1 MNANFKPSIVTVF
14 VPLFAAL
21 IAVSGFI
28 AFPLPGT
35 PVPIVLQNM
44 MPILASGLLGGLYGT
59 ASTAIFLAAGL
70 LGLPVFSGGRGGLA
84 HLLGPTGGFL
94 IGYLAA
100 AAFLILFFRKPGAKD
115 LGFSG
120 KNTGKNTGTFIDF
133 KFINYLKIL
142 AASFSGFALIYVFGI
157 ARFMQLTQRGLF
169 EALSLACI
177 PYLPGDFIKMILV
190 SFLIYK
196 LRPVSARYFSN
207 T

>member
-1 MNANFKPSIVTVF
+1 MSSNFKLSIMLIF
-14 VPLFAAL
+14 VPLFASL

-100 AAFLILFFRKPGAKD
+100 AAFLIIFFRKPGAKD
-115 LGFSG
+115 LALVSSG
-120 KNTGKNTGTFIDF
+120 KNKSI
-133 KFINYLKIL
+133 KLINYLKII

-157 ARFMQLTQRGLF
+157 ARFMQLTNRGLF
-169 EALSLACI
+169 ESLSLACL

-190 SFLIYK
+190 SALIYK
-196 LRPVSARYFSN
+196 LRPVTARYFLEASS
-207 T
+207 

>member
-1 MNANFKPSIVTVF
+1 MSSNFKLSIMLIF

-59 ASTAIFLAAGL
+59 ASTVLFLIAGL
-70 LGLPVFSGGRGGLA
+70 LGLPVFSGSRGGLA

-100 AAFLILFFRKPGAKD
+100 AAFLIIFFRKPGAKD
-115 LGFSG
+115 LTLVSSG
-120 KNTGKNTGTFIDF
+120 KNNSIKL
-133 KFINYLKIL
+133 INYLKII

-157 ARFMQLTQRGLF
+157 ARFMQLTNRGLF
-169 EALSLACI
+169 ESLSLACI

-190 SFLIYK
+190 SALIYK
-196 LRPVSARYFSN
+196 LRPVTASYFLEASS
-207 T
+207 

>member
-1 MNANFKPSIVTVF
+1 MSSNFKLSIMLIF

-59 ASTAIFLAAGL
+59 ASTVLFLIAGL

-100 AAFLILFFRKPGAKD
+100 AAFLIIFFRKPGAKD
-115 LGFSG
+115 LALVSSG
-120 KNTGKNTGTFIDF
+120 KNNSIKL
-133 KFINYLKIL
+133 INYLKII

-157 ARFMQLTQRGLF
+157 ARFMQLTNRGLF
-169 EALSLACI
+169 ESLSLACI
-177 PYLPGDFIKMILV
+177 PYLPGDFIKVILV
-190 SFLIYK
+190 SALIYK
-196 LRPVSARYFSN
+196 LRPVTARYFLEASS
-207 T
+207 

>member
-1 MNANFKPSIVTVF
+1 MSSNFKLSIMLIF

-59 ASTAIFLAAGL
+59 ASTVLFLIAGL
-70 LGLPVFSGGRGGLA
+70 LGLPVFSGSRGGLA

-100 AAFLILFFRKPGAKD
+100 AAFLIIFFRKPGAKD
-115 LGFSG
+115 LTLVSSG
-120 KNTGKNTGTFIDF
+120 KNNSIKL
-133 KFINYLKIL
+133 INYLKII

-157 ARFMQLTQRGLF
+157 ARFMQLTNRGLF
-169 EALSLACI
+169 ESLNLACI

-190 SFLIYK
+190 SALIYK
-196 LRPVSARYFSN
+196 LRPVTARYFLEASS
-207 T
+207 

>member
-1 MNANFKPSIVTVF
+1 MSSNFKLSIMPIF

-59 ASTAIFLAAGL
+59 ASTVLFLITGL
-70 LGLPVFSGGRGGLA
+70 LGLPVFSGGRGGLT

-100 AAFLILFFRKPGAKD
+100 AAFLIIFFRKPGAKD
-115 LGFSG
+115 LALVSSG
-120 KNTGKNTGTFIDF
+120 KNNSIKL
-133 KFINYLKIL
+133 INYLKII

-157 ARFMQLTQRGLF
+157 ARFMQLTNRGLF
-169 EALSLACI
+169 ESLSLACI

-190 SFLIYK
+190 SALIYK
-196 LRPVSARYFSN
+196 LRPVTARYFLEPSS
-207 T
+207 

>member
-1 MNANFKPSIVTVF
+1 MSSNCKLSSMPIF

-21 IAVSGFI
+21 ITISGFI

-59 ASTAIFLAAGL
+59 ASTALFLIAGL

-100 AAFLILFFRKPGAKD
+100 AAFLIIFFRKPGEKD
-115 LGFSG
+115 LALVSSG
-120 KNTGKNTGTFIDF
+120 KNKSI
-133 KFINYLKIL
+133 KLINYLKII

-157 ARFMQLTQRGLF
+157 ARFMQLTNRGLF
-169 EALSLACI
+169 ESLSLACI

-190 SFLIYK
+190 SALIYK
-196 LRPVSARYFSN
+196 LRPVTAKYFLEASS
-207 T
+207 

>member
-1 MNANFKPSIVTVF
+1 MSSNFKLSIMLIF
-14 VPLFAAL
+14 VPLFAAF

-59 ASTAIFLAAGL
+59 ASTALFLIAGL

-100 AAFLILFFRKPGAKD
+100 AAFLIIFFRKPGEKD
-115 LGFSG
+115 LALVSSG
-120 KNTGKNTGTFIDF
+120 KNKSS
-133 KFINYLKIL
+133 KLINYLKII

-157 ARFMQLTQRGLF
+157 ARFMQLTNRGLF
-169 EALSLACI
+169 ESLSLACL

-190 SFLIYK
+190 SALIYK
-196 LRPVSARYFSN
+196 LRPVTARYFLEPSS
-207 T
+207 

>member
-1 MNANFKPSIVTVF
+1 MSSNFKLSIMPVF
-14 VPLFAAL
+14 VPLFVAL

-59 ASTAIFLAAGL
+59 ASTALFLIAGL

-100 AAFLILFFRKPGAKD
+100 AAFLIIFFRKPGAKD
-115 LGFSG
+115 LALVSSG
-120 KNTGKNTGTFIDF
+120 KNKSI
-133 KFINYLKIL
+133 KLINYLKII

-157 ARFMQLTQRGLF
+157 ARFMQLTNRGLF
-169 EALSLACI
+169 ESLSLACL
-177 PYLPGDFIKMILV
+177 PYLSGDFIKMILV
-190 SFLIYK
+190 SALIYK
-196 LRPVSARYFSN
+196 LRPVTARYFLEVSS
-207 T
+207 

>member
-1 MNANFKPSIVTVF
+1 MSSNFKLSIMLIF

-44 MPILASGLLGGLYGT
+44 MPILVSGLLGGLYGT
-59 ASTAIFLAAGL
+59 VSTALFLIAGL

-100 AAFLILFFRKPGAKD
+100 AAFLIIFFRKPGAKD
-115 LGFSG
+115 LALVSSG
-120 KNTGKNTGTFIDF
+120 KNNSIKL
-133 KFINYLKIL
+133 INYLKII

-157 ARFMQLTQRGLF
+157 ARFMQLTNRGLF
-169 EALSLACI
+169 ESLSLACI

-190 SFLIYK
+190 SALIYK
-196 LRPVSARYFSN
+196 LRPVTARYFLEASS
-207 T
+207 

>member
-1 MNANFKPSIVTVF
+1 MSSNFKLSIMLIF
-14 VPLFAAL
+14 VPLFAAF

-59 ASTAIFLAAGL
+59 ASTALFLIAGL

-100 AAFLILFFRKPGAKD
+100 AAFLIIFFRKPGEKD
-115 LGFSG
+115 LALVSSG
-120 KNTGKNTGTFIDF
+120 KNKSI
-133 KFINYLKIL
+133 KLINYLKII

-157 ARFMQLTQRGLF
+157 ARFMQLTNRGLF
-169 EALSLACI
+169 ESLSLACI

-190 SFLIYK
+190 SALIYK
-196 LRPVSARYFSN
+196 LRPVTAKYFLEPSS
-207 T
+207 

>member
-1 MNANFKPSIVTVF
+1 MSSNFKLSIMPIF

-59 ASTAIFLAAGL
+59 ASTVLFLIAGL
-70 LGLPVFSGGRGGLA
+70 LGLPVFSGGRGGLT
-84 HLLGPTGGFL
+84 HLLGPTGVFL
-94 IGYLAA
+94 IGYLAV
-100 AAFLILFFRKPGAKD
+100 AAFLIIFFRKPGAKD
-115 LGFSG
+115 LTLVSSG
-120 KNTGKNTGTFIDF
+120 KNNSIKL
-133 KFINYLKIL
+133 INYLKII

-157 ARFMQLTQRGLF
+157 ARFMQLTNRGLF
-169 EALSLACI
+169 ESLSLACI

-190 SFLIYK
+190 SALIYK
-196 LRPVSARYFSN
+196 LRPVTARYFLEASS
-207 T
+207 

>member
-1 MNANFKPSIVTVF
+1 MSSNFKLSIMLIF

-59 ASTAIFLAAGL
+59 ASTVLFLIAGL

-100 AAFLILFFRKPGAKD
+100 AAFLIIFFRKPGAKD
-115 LGFSG
+115 LALVSSG
-120 KNTGKNTGTFIDF
+120 KNNSIKL
-133 KFINYLKIL
+133 INYLKII

-157 ARFMQLTQRGLF
+157 ARFMQLTNRGLF
-169 EALSLACI
+169 ESLSLACI

-190 SFLIYK
+190 SALIYK
-196 LRPVSARYFSN
+196 LRPVTARYFLEASS
-207 T
+207 

>member
-1 MNANFKPSIVTVF
+1 MSSNFKLSIMLIF

-59 ASTAIFLAAGL
+59 ASTVLFLIAGL
-70 LGLPVFSGGRGGLA
+70 LGLPVFSGSRGGLA

-100 AAFLILFFRKPGAKD
+100 AAFLIIFFRKPGAKD
-115 LGFSG
+115 LTLVSSG
-120 KNTGKNTGTFIDF
+120 KNNSIKL
-133 KFINYLKIL
+133 INYLKII

-157 ARFMQLTQRGLF
+157 ARFMQLTNRGLF
-169 EALSLACI
+169 ESLSLACL

-190 SFLIYK
+190 SALIYK
-196 LRPVSARYFSN
+196 LRPVTARYFLEASS
-207 T
+207 

>member
-1 MNANFKPSIVTVF
+1 MSSNFKLSIMLIF

-59 ASTAIFLAAGL
+59 ASTALFLITGL
-70 LGLPVFSGGRGGLA
+70 LGLPVFSGSRGGLA

-100 AAFLILFFRKPGAKD
+100 AAFLIIFFRKPGEKD
-115 LGFSG
+115 LVLVSSG
-120 KNTGKNTGTFIDF
+120 KNKSI
-133 KFINYLKIL
+133 KLINYLKII

-157 ARFMQLTQRGLF
+157 ARFMQLKNRGLF
-169 EALSLACI
+169 ESLSLACI

-190 SFLIYK
+190 SALIYK
-196 LRPVSARYFSN
+196 LRPVTARYFLEASS
-207 T
+207 

>member
-1 MNANFKPSIVTVF
+1 MSSNFKLSIMPVF

-44 MPILASGLLGGLYGT
+44 MPILASGLLGGIYGT
-59 ASTAIFLAAGL
+59 ASTALFLIAGL

-100 AAFLILFFRKPGAKD
+100 AAFLIIFFRKPGEKD
-115 LGFSG
+115 IALVSSVEN
-120 KNTGKNTGTFIDF
+120 KSIKL
-133 KFINYLKIL
+133 INYLKII

-157 ARFMQLTQRGLF
+157 ARFMQLTNRGLF
-169 EALSLACI
+169 ESLSLACL

-190 SFLIYK
+190 SALIYK
-196 LRPVSARYFSN
+196 LRPVTARYFLEVSS
-207 T
+207 

>member
-1 MNANFKPSIVTVF
+1 MSSNFKLSIMPVF

-59 ASTAIFLAAGL
+59 ASTALFLTAGL
-70 LGLPVFSGGRGGLA
+70 IGLPVFSGGRGGLA

-100 AAFLILFFRKPGAKD
+100 AAFLIIFFRRPGAKD
-115 LGFSG
+115 LALVSSG
-120 KNTGKNTGTFIDF
+120 KSKSI
-133 KFINYLKIL
+133 KLINYLKII

-157 ARFMQLTQRGLF
+157 ARFMQITNRGLF
-169 EALSLACI
+169 EALSLACL

-190 SFLIYK
+190 SALIYK
-196 LRPVSARYFSN
+196 LRPVTARYFLEASS
-207 T
+207 

>member
-1 MNANFKPSIVTVF
+1 MSSNFKLSIMPIF

-59 ASTAIFLAAGL
+59 ASTVLFLITGL
-70 LGLPVFSGGRGGLA
+70 LGLPVFSGGRGGLT

-100 AAFLILFFRKPGAKD
+100 AAFLIIFFRKPGAKD
-115 LGFSG
+115 LALVSSG
-120 KNTGKNTGTFIDF
+120 KNNSIKL
-133 KFINYLKIL
+133 INYLKII

-157 ARFMQLTQRGLF
+157 ARFMQLTNRGLF
-169 EALSLACI
+169 ESLSLACI

-190 SFLIYK
+190 SALIYK
-196 LRPVSARYFSN
+196 LRPVTARYFLEASS
-207 T
+207 

>member
-1 MNANFKPSIVTVF
+1 MSSNFKLSIMLIF

-44 MPILASGLLGGLYGT
+44 MPILASGLLGGLYGI
-59 ASTAIFLAAGL
+59 ASTALFLIAGL

-100 AAFLILFFRKPGAKD
+100 AAFLIIFFRKPGAKD
-115 LGFSG
+115 LALVSSG
-120 KNTGKNTGTFIDF
+120 KNKSI
-133 KFINYLKIL
+133 KLINYLKII

-157 ARFMQLTQRGLF
+157 ARFMQLTNRGLF
-169 EALSLACI
+169 ESLSLACL

-190 SFLIYK
+190 SALIYK
-196 LRPVSARYFSN
+196 LRPVTARYFLEASS
-207 T
+207 

>member
-1 MNANFKPSIVTVF
+1 MSSNFKLSIMLIF

-59 ASTAIFLAAGL
+59 ASTALFLIAGL

-94 IGYLAA
+94 IGYLEA
-100 AAFLILFFRKPGAKD
+100 AAFLIIFFRKPGTKD
-115 LGFSG
+115 LTLVSSG
-120 KNTGKNTGTFIDF
+120 KNKSI
-133 KFINYLKIL
+133 KLINYLKII

-157 ARFMQLTQRGLF
+157 ARFMQLTNRGLF
-169 EALSLACI
+169 ESLSLACI

-190 SFLIYK
+190 SALIYK
-196 LRPVSARYFSN
+196 LRPVTARYFLEASS
-207 T
+207 

>member
-1 MNANFKPSIVTVF
+1 MSSNFKLSIMLIF

-44 MPILASGLLGGLYGT
+44 MPILVSGLLGGLYGT
-59 ASTAIFLAAGL
+59 ASTALFLITGL
-70 LGLPVFSGGRGGLA
+70 LGLPVFSGSRGGLA

-100 AAFLILFFRKPGAKD
+100 AAFLIIFFRKPGEKD
-115 LGFSG
+115 LVLVSSG
-120 KNTGKNTGTFIDF
+120 KNKSI
-133 KFINYLKIL
+133 KLINYLKII

-157 ARFMQLTQRGLF
+157 ARFMQLTNRGLF
-169 EALSLACI
+169 ESLSLACI

-190 SFLIYK
+190 SALIYK
-196 LRPVSARYFSN
+196 LRPVTARYFLEASS
-207 T
+207 

>member
-1 MNANFKPSIVTVF
+1 MSSNFKLSIMPIF
-14 VPLFAAL
+14 VPLFAAF

-44 MPILASGLLGGLYGT
+44 MPILVSGLLGGLYGT
-59 ASTAIFLAAGL
+59 ASTALFLIAGL

-100 AAFLILFFRKPGAKD
+100 AAFLIIFFRKPGEKD
-115 LGFSG
+115 FVLVSSG
-120 KNTGKNTGTFIDF
+120 KNKSI
-133 KFINYLKIL
+133 KLINYLKII
-142 AASFSGFALIYVFGI
+142 AASFSGFALIYFFGI
-157 ARFMQLTQRGLF
+157 ARFMQLTNRGLF
-169 EALSLACI
+169 ESLSLACI

-190 SFLIYK
+190 SALIYK
-196 LRPVSARYFSN
+196 LRPVTARYFLEVSS
-207 T
+207 

>member
-1 MNANFKPSIVTVF
+1 MSSNFKLSIMLIF

-59 ASTAIFLAAGL
+59 ASTVLFLIAGL

-100 AAFLILFFRKPGAKD
+100 AAFLIIFFRKPGAKD
-115 LGFSG
+115 LALVSSG
-120 KNTGKNTGTFIDF
+120 KNNSIKL
-133 KFINYLKIL
+133 INYLKII

-157 ARFMQLTQRGLF
+157 ARFMQLTNRGLF
-169 EALSLACI
+169 ESLSLACI

-190 SFLIYK
+190 SALIYK
-196 LRPVSARYFSN
+196 LRPVTAKYFLEASS
-207 T
+207 

>member
-1 MNANFKPSIVTVF
+1 MSSNFKLSIMLIF
-14 VPLFAAL
+14 VPLFAAF

-59 ASTAIFLAAGL
+59 ASTALFLIAGL

-100 AAFLILFFRKPGAKD
+100 AAFLIIFFRKPGTKD
-115 LGFSG
+115 LALVSSG
-120 KNTGKNTGTFIDF
+120 KNKSI
-133 KFINYLKIL
+133 KLINYLKII

-157 ARFMQLTQRGLF
+157 ARFMQLTNRGLF
-169 EALSLACI
+169 ESLSLACI

-190 SFLIYK
+190 SALIYK
-196 LRPVSARYFSN
+196 LRPVTAKYFLEASS
-207 T
+207 

>member
-1 MNANFKPSIVTVF
+1 MSSNFKLSIMLIF

-44 MPILASGLLGGLYGT
+44 MPILVSGLLGGLYGT
-59 ASTAIFLAAGL
+59 ASTALFLITGL
-70 LGLPVFSGGRGGLA
+70 LGLPVFSGSRGGLA

-94 IGYLAA
+94 IGSLAA
-100 AAFLILFFRKPGAKD
+100 AAFLIIFFRKPGEKD
-115 LGFSG
+115 LALVSSG
-120 KNTGKNTGTFIDF
+120 KNKSI
-133 KFINYLKIL
+133 KLINYLKII

-157 ARFMQLTQRGLF
+157 ARFMQLTNRGLF
-169 EALSLACI
+169 ESLSLACI

-190 SFLIYK
+190 SALIYK
-196 LRPVSARYFSN
+196 LRPVTARYFLEASS
-207 T
+207 

>member
-1 MNANFKPSIVTVF
+1 MSSNFKLSIMLIF

-28 AFPLPGT
+28 VFPLPGT

-59 ASTAIFLAAGL
+59 ASTAIFLIAGL

-94 IGYLAA
+94 IGYLVA
-100 AAFLILFFRKPGAKD
+100 AAFLIIFFRKPGAKD
-115 LGFSG
+115 LTLVSSG
-120 KNTGKNTGTFIDF
+120 KNNSIKL
-133 KFINYLKIL
+133 INYLKII

-157 ARFMQLTQRGLF
+157 ARFMQLTNRGFF
-169 EALSLACI
+169 ESLSLACI

-190 SFLIYK
+190 SALIYK
-196 LRPVSARYFSN
+196 LRPVTARYFLEASS
-207 T
+207 

>member
-1 MNANFKPSIVTVF
+1 MPVF

-21 IAVSGFI
+21 ITISGFI

-59 ASTAIFLAAGL
+59 ASTVLFLIAGL
-70 LGLPVFSGGRGGLA
+70 LGLPVFSGGRGGIA

-100 AAFLILFFRKPGAKD
+100 AAFLIIFFRKPGAKD
-115 LGFSG
+115 LALVSSG
-120 KNTGKNTGTFIDF
+120 KNNSIKL
-133 KFINYLKIL
+133 INYLKII

-157 ARFMQLTQRGLF
+157 ARFMQLTNRGLF
-169 EALSLACI
+169 ESLNLACI

-190 SFLIYK
+190 SALIYK
-196 LRPVSARYFSN
+196 LRPITARYFLEASS
-207 T
+207 

>member
-1 MNANFKPSIVTVF
+1 MSSNFKLSIMPIF

-21 IAVSGFI
+21 ITISGFI

-59 ASTAIFLAAGL
+59 ASTALFLIAGL

-100 AAFLILFFRKPGAKD
+100 AAFLIIFFRKPGEKD
-115 LGFSG
+115 LVLVSSG
-120 KNTGKNTGTFIDF
+120 KNKSI
-133 KFINYLKIL
+133 KLINYLKII

-157 ARFMQLTQRGLF
+157 ARFMQLTNRGLF
-169 EALSLACI
+169 ESLSLACI

-190 SFLIYK
+190 SALIYK
-196 LRPVSARYFSN
+196 LRPVTARYFLEASS
-207 T
+207 

>member
-1 MNANFKPSIVTVF
+1 MSSNFKLSIMLIF

-59 ASTAIFLAAGL
+59 ASTALFLIAGL
-70 LGLPVFSGGRGGLA
+70 LGLPVFSGGRGGIA

-100 AAFLILFFRKPGAKD
+100 AAFLIIFFRKPGAKD
-115 LGFSG
+115 LALVSSG
-120 KNTGKNTGTFIDF
+120 KNNSIKL
-133 KFINYLKIL
+133 INYLKII

-157 ARFMQLTQRGLF
+157 ARFMQLTNRGLF
-169 EALSLACI
+169 ESLSLACI

-190 SFLIYK
+190 SVP
-196 LRPVSARYFSN
+196 LRQDIF
-207 T
+207 

>member
-1 MNANFKPSIVTVF
+1 MSSNFKLSIMLIF

-59 ASTAIFLAAGL
+59 ASTALFLIAGL

-100 AAFLILFFRKPGAKD
+100 AAFLIIFFRKPGTKD
-115 LGFSG
+115 LTLVSSG
-120 KNTGKNTGTFIDF
+120 KNKSI
-133 KFINYLKIL
+133 KLINYLKII

-157 ARFMQLTQRGLF
+157 ARFMQLTNRGLF
-169 EALSLACI
+169 ESLSLACI

-190 SFLIYK
+190 SALIYK
-196 LRPVSARYFSN
+196 LRPVTAKYFLEASS
-207 T
+207 

>member
-1 MNANFKPSIVTVF
+1 MSSNFKLSIMIIF

-59 ASTAIFLAAGL
+59 ASTAFFLIAGL
-70 LGLPVFSGGRGGLA
+70 LGLPVFSGSRGGLA
-84 HLLGPTGGFL
+84 HILGPTGGFL

-100 AAFLILFFRKPGAKD
+100 AAFLIIFFRKPGAKD
-115 LGFSG
+115 LALVSSG
-120 KNTGKNTGTFIDF
+120 KNNSIKL
-133 KFINYLKIL
+133 INYLKII

-157 ARFMQLTQRGLF
+157 TRFMQLTNRGLF
-169 EALSLACI
+169 ESLSLACI

-190 SFLIYK
+190 SALIYK
-196 LRPVSARYFSN
+196 LRPVTARYFLEASS
-207 T
+207 

>member
-1 MNANFKPSIVTVF
+1 MSSNFKLSIMLIF

-59 ASTAIFLAAGL
+59 ASTVLCLIAGL
-70 LGLPVFSGGRGGLA
+70 LGLPVFSGSRGGLA

-100 AAFLILFFRKPGAKD
+100 AAFLIIFFRKPGAKD
-115 LGFSG
+115 LALVSSG
-120 KNTGKNTGTFIDF
+120 KNNSIKL
-133 KFINYLKIL
+133 INYLKII

-157 ARFMQLTQRGLF
+157 ARFMQLTNRGLF
-169 EALSLACI
+169 ESLSLACI
-177 PYLPGDFIKMILV
+177 PYLPGDFIKVILV
-190 SFLIYK
+190 SALIYK
-196 LRPVSARYFSN
+196 LRPVTARYFLEASS
-207 T
+207 

>member
-1 MNANFKPSIVTVF
+1 MSSNFKLSIMLIF

-59 ASTAIFLAAGL
+59 ASTVLFLIAGL
-70 LGLPVFSGGRGGLA
+70 LGLPVFSGGRGGIA

-100 AAFLILFFRKPGAKD
+100 AAFLIIFFRKPGAKD
-115 LGFSG
+115 FALVSSG
-120 KNTGKNTGTFIDF
+120 KNKSI
-133 KFINYLKIL
+133 KLINYLKII

-157 ARFMQLTQRGLF
+157 ARFMQLTNRGLF
-169 EALSLACI
+169 ESLSLACI

-190 SFLIYK
+190 SALIYK
-196 LRPVSARYFSN
+196 LRPVTARYFLEASS
-207 T
+207 

>member
-1 MNANFKPSIVTVF
+1 MSSNFKLSIMPIF

-100 AAFLILFFRKPGAKD
+100 AAFLIIFFRKPGAKD
-115 LGFSG
+115 LALVSSG
-120 KNTGKNTGTFIDF
+120 KNKSI
-133 KFINYLKIL
+133 KLINYLKII

-157 ARFMQLTQRGLF
+157 ARFMQLTNRGLF
-169 EALSLACI
+169 ESLSLACI

-190 SFLIYK
+190 SVLIYK
-196 LRPVSARYFSN
+196 LRPVTARYFLETSS
-207 T
+207 

>member
-1 MNANFKPSIVTVF
+1 MSSNFKLSIMLIF
-14 VPLFAAL
+14 VPLFAAF

-35 PVPIVLQNM
+35 PVPIVLHNM

-59 ASTAIFLAAGL
+59 ASTALFLIAGL

-100 AAFLILFFRKPGAKD
+100 AAFLIIFFRKPGEKD
-115 LGFSG
+115 LVLVSSG
-120 KNTGKNTGTFIDF
+120 KNKSI
-133 KFINYLKIL
+133 KLINYLKII

-157 ARFMQLTQRGLF
+157 ARFMQLTNRGLF
-169 EALSLACI
+169 ESLSLACI

-190 SFLIYK
+190 SALIYK
-196 LRPVSARYFSN
+196 LRPVTARYFLEASS
-207 T
+207 

>member
-1 MNANFKPSIVTVF
+1 MSSNFKLSIMPIF

-59 ASTAIFLAAGL
+59 ASTVLFLITGL
-70 LGLPVFSGGRGGLA
+70 LGLPVFSGGRGGIA

-100 AAFLILFFRKPGAKD
+100 AAFLIIFFRKLGAKD
-115 LGFSG
+115 LALVSSG
-120 KNTGKNTGTFIDF
+120 KNKSI
-133 KFINYLKIL
+133 KLINYLKII

-157 ARFMQLTQRGLF
+157 ARFMQLTNRGLF
-169 EALSLACI
+169 ESLSLACI
-177 PYLPGDFIKMILV
+177 PYLPVDFIKMILV
-190 SFLIYK
+190 SALIYK
-196 LRPVSARYFSN
+196 LRPVTARYFLEASS
-207 T
+207 

>member
-1 MNANFKPSIVTVF
+1 MLIF

-59 ASTAIFLAAGL
+59 ASTVLFLIAGL
-70 LGLPVFSGGRGGLA
+70 LGLPVFSGSRGGLA

-100 AAFLILFFRKPGAKD
+100 AAFLIIFFRKPGAKD
-115 LGFSG
+115 LALVSSG
-120 KNTGKNTGTFIDF
+120 KNNSIKL
-133 KFINYLKIL
+133 INYLKII

-157 ARFMQLTQRGLF
+157 ARFMQLTNRGLF
-169 EALSLACI
+169 ESLSLACI
-177 PYLPGDFIKMILV
+177 PYLPGDFIKAILV
-190 SFLIYK
+190 SALIYK
-196 LRPVSARYFSN
+196 LRPVTARYFLEASS
-207 T
+207 

>member
-1 MNANFKPSIVTVF
+1 MSSNFKLSIMLIF

-59 ASTAIFLAAGL
+59 ASTALFLIAGL

-84 HLLGPTGGFL
+84 HILGPTGGFL

-100 AAFLILFFRKPGAKD
+100 AAFLIIFFRKPGAKD
-115 LGFSG
+115 LALVSSG
-120 KNTGKNTGTFIDF
+120 KNESIKL
-133 KFINYLKIL
+133 INYLKII

-157 ARFMQLTQRGLF
+157 ARFMQLTNRGIF
-169 EALSLACI
+169 ESLSLACL

-190 SFLIYK
+190 SALIYK
-196 LRPVSARYFSN
+196 LRPVTARYFLEASS
-207 T
+207 

>member
-1 MNANFKPSIVTVF
+1 MSSNFKLSIMLIF
-14 VPLFAAL
+14 VPLFAAF

-59 ASTAIFLAAGL
+59 ASTALFLITGL

-100 AAFLILFFRKPGAKD
+100 AAFLIIFFRKPGTKD
-115 LGFSG
+115 LALVSSG
-120 KNTGKNTGTFIDF
+120 KNKSI
-133 KFINYLKIL
+133 KLINYLKII

-157 ARFMQLTQRGLF
+157 ARFMQLTNRGLF
-169 EALSLACI
+169 ESLSLACI

-190 SFLIYK
+190 SALIYK
-196 LRPVSARYFSN
+196 LRPVTARYFLEASS
-207 T
+207 